1 MITELEKNIETL
13 RIQGKREVFIK
24 TKQQMLSQLREER
37 EILVHELEQAT
48 EATGPNND
56 RFRLVL
62 DY

>member
-1 MITELEKNIETL
+1 
-13 RIQGKREVFIK
+13 
-24 TKQQMLSQLREER
+24 MLSQLREER

-56 RFRLVL
+56 KFRLVL